1 MLQICYRS
9 SVACQ
14 DNTRIARVIGNTK
27 APFEGLLYLGENKAP
42 SLTGSGAFN
51 LTKHGSYKQISIV
64 FLAFFAAV

>member
-1 MLQICYRS
+1 MPKICYRS

-42 SLTGSGAFN
+42 HLRVQGLLTH
-51 LTKHGSYKQISIV
+51 T
-64 FLAFFAAV
+64 